1 MIRLRHAHA
10 AMSQQKTPIMTDISS
25 IIGNTPI
32 IRLNLNELVDKPIE
46 LLAKLEFLNPVSG
59 SIKDRVARRILDG
72 E

>member
-1 MIRLRHAHA
+1 
-10 AMSQQKTPIMTDISS
+10 MSQQKTPIMTDISS